1 MIINRYAALFIA
13 LCVPMAAYAEEHS
26 ELQVWF
32 GELHIHSGWSFDSYF
47 LQVRSTPDDAYRFNR
62 GHAIEHYGGETVRSR
77 APLDFMA
84 LTDHAEYLRFG
95 QLLTDD
101 DHPLSQTEFGKRF
114 ASDDVNI
121 SRPAFEQMTGK
132 DPDDFPKFPGSLE
145 EDSARSVWSE
155 YVALAEKYNEPGKF
169 TTFVGYE
176 WTALP
181 ESQNLHR
188 NVIFAGTDVPAL
200 PFSSVQSINPEDL
213 WAWMDDAR
221 RAGDDVLAIPHN
233 SNLSN
238 GLMFESTDTAGNEI
252 DASYASLRMRNEP
265 LVEISQIKGTS
276 ETHPALSPN
285 DEWANFEILDTLIA
299 AHTTVGKTEGSYARE
314 ALLNGIEMQSGR
326 GINPYQFGMIGSS
339 DGHNS
344 TSPVDEDNYTGKM
357 GAMDGTPQLRREG
370 NAIHPSNASYS
381 AAGLTGVWAEENT
394 RESIFAALK
403 RKETFAT
410 SGTRIRLHLFAGWDY
425 SSEILS
431 SADWQ
436 SEAYSAGTPMGGT
449 VSPQAGNESLKLIVR
464 AIKDPASA
472 WLQRAQI
479 VKGWVENG
487 ERREQVFDVACSDG
501 MSPDAITHRCPDNGA
516 SVNVATCDYSKTAGD
531 TEFAVVWEDPAFDA
545 SQYAFYY
552 ARVLENPTCRWS
564 TWEANRHGWPL
575 LDNVPA
581 TLQERAW
588 SSPIWYSPN

>member
-1 MIINRYAALFIA
+1 MLARYTLVLIGLF
-13 LCVPMAAYAEEHS
+13 VPLAGLAGDSVAR
-26 ELQVWF
+26 QVWF
-32 GELHIHSGWSFDSYF
+32 GELHIHSAWSFDSYF
-47 LQVRSTPDDAYRFNR
+47 LEVRSTPDDAYRFNR
-62 GHAIEHYGGETVRSR
+62 GYAIDHYGGETVRSR

-95 QLLTDD
+95 QILTDEN
-101 DHPLSQTEFGKRF
+101 HPLSQTEFGKRF
-114 ASDDVNI
+114 ASDDANI

-132 DPDDFPKFPGSLE
+132 DPDDFPVFPGTME
-145 EDSARSVWSE
+145 IDAARSVWSE
-155 YVALAEKYNEPGKF
+155 YVALADKYYEPGKF

-176 WTALP
+176 YTALP
-181 ESQNLHR
+181 EKQNLHR
-188 NVIFAGTDVPAL
+188 NVIFAGMDVPGL

-213 WAWMDDAR
+213 WAWMDAAR
-221 RAGDDVLAIPHN
+221 ASGSDLLAIPHN
-233 SNLSN
+233 ANLSN
-238 GLMFESTDTAGNEI
+238 GLMFDSTDTAGNDI
-252 DASYASLRMRNEP
+252 DAAYAALRMRNEP
-265 LVEISQIKGTS
+265 LVEITQIKGTS

-285 DEWANFEILDTLIA
+285 DEWADFEILDTLIA

-314 ALLNGIEMQSGR
+314 ALLNGIEMQSDR
-326 GINPYQFGMIGSS
+326 GINPYRFGMIGSS

-357 GAMDGTPQLRREG
+357 GAMDGTPELRRKG

-394 RESIFAALK
+394 RESIFAALR

-410 SGTRIRLHLFAGWDY
+410 SGTRIRLHLFAGWNY
-425 SSEILS
+425 SSDILAA
-431 SADWQ
+431 ADWQ
-436 SEAYSAGTPMGGT
+436 SQAYATGTPMGGT
-449 VSPQAGNESLKLIVR
+449 LSPGTGNESPKLILR
-464 AIKDPASA
+464 AMKDPASA

-479 VKGWVENG
+479 VKGWVEGG

-501 MSPDAITHRCPDNGA
+501 LSPDPETHRCPDNGA
-516 SVNVATCDYSKTAGD
+516 TVDIETCDYSKTSGD
-531 TEFAVVWEDPAFDA
+531 TQFAVVWEDPAFDPG
-545 SQYAFYY
+545 QHAFYY
-552 ARVLENPTCRWS
+552 ARVIENPTCRWS

-588 SSPIWYSPN
+588 SSPIWYEPK